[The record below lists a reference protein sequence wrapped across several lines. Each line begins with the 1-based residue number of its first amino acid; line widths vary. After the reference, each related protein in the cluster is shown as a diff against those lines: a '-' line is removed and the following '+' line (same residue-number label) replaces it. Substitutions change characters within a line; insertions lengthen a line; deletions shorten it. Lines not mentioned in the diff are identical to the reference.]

1 MDYQDIIKQLQA
13 YTVVE
18 TQHIQNDAKDRA
30 FTAPKVLTND
40 IIQIDTS
47 KYKNSRLTKRVI
59 GHVKQ
64 N

>member
-1 MDYQDIIKQLQA
+1 MDYQDIIKQLQE

-18 TQHIQNDAKDRA
+18 TQPIQNYTKV
-30 FTAPKVLTND
+30 FIAPKVLADD
-40 IIQIDTS
+40 IVRIDTS